1 MPYRNHGVRVPRASI
16 DGVTIQEF
24 LASPGRAAW
33 HANVARGSRITADVY
48 ARSLRLFCHLA
59 RQTPEGL
66 LGLTEPALHAVLLAF
81 VTAEEKRR
89 QAGSSTATHLKAVR
103 SWLAFHG
110 VRVTRPVKVR
120 GALETPTLAEERTP
134 SPEELRRILLA
145 ATPRNR
151 ASCAL
156 MAFSGLRPE
165 VLGSYLGDDG
175 LRVKDLPELRARG
188 AELRFE
194 RTPATVV
201 VRSVLSKAGHRYFT
215 FLGEEGCDYLLEYLR
230 RRQEEGETIGPETDL
245 IHAEAGHSTLRGGN
259 QFLRTINVSDGVR
272 LAVRAAGFPW
282 RPYVL
287 RAYFDTQLLLAE
299 SKGKVAH
306 DYRVFWM
313 GHKGSME
320 ARYTTNK
327 GRLPASLLDDMR
339 EAYHRCEPL
348 LSTVPSRNEQDA
360 QARMARTMLL
370 GLGYTEEELAPID
383 FEELDVAVF
392 QELVTRKMAQPGDGA
407 RQQLVDASD
416 LPEYL
421 AKGWTV
427 VTGVNGHQVVVNP
440 PGSR

>member
-1 MPYRNHGVRVPRASI
+1 MPRAPI
-16 DGVTIQEF
+16 DGTPIRDF
-24 LASPGRAAW
+24 LAPPGRAAW

-59 RQTPEGL
+59 GQTPEGL
-66 LGLTEPALHAVLLAF
+66 LALPEPVLHGVLLGF

-89 QAGSSTATHLKAVR
+89 QAGSSTATHLKAVK

-134 SPEELRRILLA
+134 TPDELRRILLSA
-145 ATPRNR
+145 NPRNR

-156 MAFSGLRPE
+156 MGFSGLRPE

-175 LRVKDLPELRARG
+175 LRLKDLPELRIKSG
-188 AELRFE
+188 AIDFE
-194 RTPATVV
+194 RAPATVV
-201 VRSVLSKAGHRYFT
+201 VRSTLSKAGHRYFS
-215 FLGEEGCDYLLEYLR
+215 FLGEEGCGYVAEYLR
-230 RRQEEGETIGPETDL
+230 RRQEEGEVLGPETDL

-259 QFLRTINVSDGVR
+259 KFLRTINVSDGVR
-272 LAVRAAGFPW
+272 LAIRAAGFPW

-320 ARYTTNK
+320 ARYTTHK
-327 GRLPASLLDDMR
+327 GRLPASLVDDMR
-339 EAYHRCEPL
+339 EAYRRSEPV
-348 LSTVPSRNEQDA
+348 LSTMPSRTEQDA
-360 QARMARTMLL
+360 QSRMARTMLL

-392 QELVTRKMAQPGDGA
+392 QEMVTKKMARPEGRAPQ
-407 RQQLVDASD
+407 RLVDSSELAD
-416 LPEYL
+416 FL

-427 VTGVNGHQVVVNP
+427 VTAVNGHEVVVKP
-440 PGSR
+440 PGAP